1 MDFWP
6 VLKWLIA
13 VFSAVAGAL
22 LVLLVV
28 NLALNRV
35 GRRVRPVQVAWQRVR
50 RPVAALLL
58 SVALRISFAQ
68 AAVASTFRDIGM
80 HVLLIAVLVSA
91 VWLVATV
98 VLAWLEHTQQRVV
111 ARMHNDDRAQRR
123 VQTQMLLIRRVVN
136 VVFVV
141 IGAAMVLLTF
151 PGVEQIGATIL
162 ASAGLMSV
170 VIGIAAQS
178 SLGNLFAGLQ
188 LAFTDAIR
196 IGDIVEVDGTW
207 ATVEDITLSYV
218 VVSIWTEQHKVLP
231 STYFTTTPFINW
243 SRTGESVIGL
253 IYFTLDWRVDMAGFR
268 AEFERLVD
276 VSGLWDGRVRKVR
289 VTDTTDDRLTVRAQ
303 VSTKDTDDDWV
314 LCCDIREGMATWL
327 REHNPEAL
335 PLQRVTLVEP
345 VEPIVTTPALPRPHA
360 EPRPAETR
368 AAEGEVV
375 DGPAGGD
382 HGGGSE

>member
-28 NLALNRV
+28 NLVLNRV
-35 GRRVRPVQVAWQRVR
+35 GRKLRPVQVAWQRVR

-58 SVALRISFAQ
+58 SVALRIAFAQ

-80 HVLLIAVLVSA
+80 HVLLIAVLISA

-98 VLAWLEHTQQRVV
+98 VLVWLEHTQQRVV
-111 ARMHNDDRAQRR
+111 GRMRNDDRAQRR

-360 EPRPAETR
+360 ESRPAETR

>member
-13 VFSAVAGAL
+13 VFSAATGAL
-22 LVLLVV
+22 LVLLAV
-28 NLALNRV
+28 NLVLNRV
-35 GRRVRPVQVAWQRVR
+35 GHKVRPVQRAWTRVR
-50 RPVAALLL
+50 RPLAALLL
-58 SVALRISFAQ
+58 SVALRISFSQ
-68 AAVASTFRDIGM
+68 AANPSTFREIGM

-91 VWLVATV
+91 VWLVATL
-98 VLAWLEHTQQRVV
+98 VLAWLWHTQQRVV
-111 ARMHNDDRAQRR
+111 ARMRDDDRAQRR

-136 VVFVV
+136 AVFVV
-141 IGAAMVLLTF
+141 IGGAMVLLTF

-162 ASAGLMSV
+162 ASAGLLSV
-170 VIGIAAQS
+170 VLGIAAQS
-178 SLGNLFAGLQ
+178 SLGNMFAGLQ

-207 ATVEDITLSYV
+207 ATVEDITLTYV

-253 IYFTLDWRVDMAGFR
+253 IYFSLDWRVDLTGFR

-276 VSGLWDGRVRKVR
+276 ESGLWDGRSRAVR
-289 VTDTTDDRLTVRAQ
+289 VTDSSAERLTVRAQ
-303 VSTKDTDDDWV
+303 VSTKDTDDDWF
-314 LCCDIREGMATWL
+314 LRCDVREGLANWL

-335 PLQRVTLVEP
+335 PLQRVTFIEP
-345 VEPIVTTPALPRPHA
+345 TAPAPTTPGLPHPPNSRRDGDVL
-360 EPRPAETR
+360 E
-368 AAEGEVV
+368 
-375 DGPAGGD
+375 GPAGGD
-382 HGGGSE
+382 Q

>member
-170 VIGIAAQS
+170 VLGIAAQS

-345 VEPIVTTPALPRPHA
+345 VEPIITTPALPRPHA
-360 EPRPAETR
+360 ESRPAEPR

-382 HGGGSE
+382 HGGGE